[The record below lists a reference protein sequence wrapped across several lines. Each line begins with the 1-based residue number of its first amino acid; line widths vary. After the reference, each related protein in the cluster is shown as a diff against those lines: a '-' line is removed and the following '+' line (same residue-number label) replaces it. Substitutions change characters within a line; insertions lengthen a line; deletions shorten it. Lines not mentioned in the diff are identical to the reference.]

1 MIKFRISAIMI
12 FTMLLVFSF
21 YVSIAK
27 SDDSKNMDLN
37 EVLTYTLPNGILFKM
52 IATPDIP
59 INNTFPTGTNDSDSS
74 NVPARFFMGETEVTY
89 ELWYK
94 VYKWATTNV
103 GGGKREDG
111 GGLYKFANAGIE
123 GSNGKVGAKPTSAK
137 REPVTKVNWRDSI
150 VWCNALTEYY
160 NANNGTKAVLIC
172 VYTYNGSIIRDSTN
186 SNALACDNTIQN
198 LTAKGF
204 RLPTSNEWEFVAR
217 YRGTDTTNAV
227 AGSDGTYYTKGN
239 SASGDTQACNAS
251 TPTLGDYS
259 VYRLNSDKTS
269 IVKTKK
275 PNALGVYD
283 MSGNVWEWCFDWH
296 PDFVGKYRVIRGG
309 TYFYAE
315 NIIQLGEVSCGDQFS
330 EGEEMDDYGFRFC
343 RTR

>member
-21 YVSIAK
+21 CVSIAK

-59 INNTFPTGTNDSDSS
+59 INNTFPTGINDSDSS
-74 NVPARFFMGETEVTY
+74 NVPARFIMGETEVTY

-111 GGLYKFANAGIE
+111 GVLYKFANAGIE
-123 GSNGKVGAKPTSAK
+123 GSNGKVGAKPTRAK

-160 NANNGTKAVLIC
+160 NANNGTKTVLIC

-217 YRGTDTTNAV
+217 YRETDTTNAV

-259 VYRLNSDKTS
+259 VYRDNSDKTF

-283 MSGNVWEWCFDWH
+283 MSGNVWEWCFDWD
-296 PDFVGKYRVIRGG
+296 PDYVGKCRVTRGG
-309 TYFYAE
+309 SHYYAQ
-315 NIIQLGEVSCGDQFS
+315 NIIQLGEVFS
-330 EGEEMDDYGFRFC
+330 DHQGEVKDDYGFRFC